1 MITRRIEVPP
11 FLECPV
17 STIDS
22 HPAPSGKRT
31 TGAIGSGRSLASID
45 VLAVCSNPALSFCL
59 SGALQ
64 PFRWNLE
71 EVRTVAGARDIL
83 SNQRTAVVVC
93 ESMLRDGPWT
103 DLAGHLRLLPNSPGL
118 IVVEDDS
125 VSAGEVEALGGFG
138 TLSTP
143 LREADVIWTLASAW
157 HMWMS
162 KAEEHE
168 SARGVPCSG
177 G

>member
-1 MITRRIEVPP
+1 MITRRIEVSP

-17 STIDS
+17 STINR
-22 HPAPSGKRT
+22 HPASSGKRT
-31 TGAIGSGRSLASID
+31 TGAFGSGRSLASID

-83 SNQRTAVVVC
+83 SNHRTAVVVC
-93 ESMLRDGPWT
+93 ESMLQDGSWT
-103 DLAGHLRLLPNSPGL
+103 DLASHLRLLPIAPGL

-125 VSAGEVEALGGFG
+125 ISAGEVETLGGFG
-138 TLSTP
+138 TLSMP

-157 HMWMS
+157 HMWMRE
-162 KAEEHE
+162 AEAHE
-168 SARGVPCSG
+168 SAGGVPCSG